1 MDKEFRNPCAVELN
15 WPTAVFKRASDSSLH
30 CSALMMIM
38 MMMIMLMMT
47 LVAVMMITLT
57 KVTVMMMISRP
68 TVFFK
73 RASDS
78 SVNGTI
84 QPSMP
89 RNVVHQDAVRQCTE
103 KIQIYT
109 NTIYK
114 YKYSLEQN
122 MQFAFIWALSLLE
135 LNCDLFIVEFV
146 QL

>member
-30 CSALMMIM
+30 CSALMMMMMTMIM
-38 MMMIMLMMT
+38 MPMT

-109 NTIYK
+109 IYK
-114 YKYSLEQN
+114 YNTNSLEQN
-122 MQFAFIWALSLLE
+122 IMQYAICIYLGVVFIRIE
-135 LNCDLFIVEFV
+135 LRSFHR
-146 QL
+146 

>member
-30 CSALMMIM
+30 CSALMMM
-38 MMMIMLMMT
+38 MMTMIMLMMT
-47 LVAVMMITLT
+47 LVAVMMI
-57 KVTVMMMISRP
+57 SRP
-68 TVFFK
+68 TVFFE

-114 YKYSLEQN
+114 YKYTLEQN
-122 MQFAFIWALSLLE
+122 IMQYAICIYLGVVFIRIE
-135 LNCDLFIVEFV
+135 LRSFHR
-146 QL
+146 